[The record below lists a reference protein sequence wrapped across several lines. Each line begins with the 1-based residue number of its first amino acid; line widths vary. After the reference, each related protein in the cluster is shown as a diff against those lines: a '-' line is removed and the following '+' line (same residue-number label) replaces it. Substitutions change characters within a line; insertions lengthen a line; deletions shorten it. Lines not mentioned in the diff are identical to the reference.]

1 MKRSLKHFYVS
12 KFNFGTEMIKLL
24 ALGEILYVIGDILI
38 NVVLPSKYLG
48 CDLNEFLVALELMFH
63 FVSGFGTFASC

>member
-1 MKRSLKHFYVS
+1 MKHFYVS
-12 KFNFGTEMIKLL
+12 KSNFATEMIKLL

-48 CDLNEFLVALELMFH
+48 CDLNEFLVARDLELMFH